1 MKSTLEIEYLVN
13 GSPMVL
19 RETFFESD
27 EDCDALNVSYRVEI
41 DSENQ
46 IIWID
51 ETGGEITIK
60 SGDRSL
66 VE

>member
-1 MKSTLEIEYLVN
+1 MVN

-19 RETFFESD
+19 RDAFFESD
-27 EDCDALNVSYRVEI
+27 GDCDTSNVSFRVEI

-46 IIWID
+46 IVWID
-51 ETGGEITIK
+51 ETGNEITIK

-66 VE
+66 VN